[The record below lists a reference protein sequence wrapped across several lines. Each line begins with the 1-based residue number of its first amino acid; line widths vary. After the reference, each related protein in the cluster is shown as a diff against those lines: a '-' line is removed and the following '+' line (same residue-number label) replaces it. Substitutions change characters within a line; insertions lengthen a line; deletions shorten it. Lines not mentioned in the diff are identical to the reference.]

1 MKQVTALSV
10 AVLVVAGAA
19 WLYFTQAEDGNLTA
33 SVGAAAPAFSL
44 EDQTGKKVSLSDF
57 SGKKIVVLEWINPD
71 CPYVQRH
78 YKAGTMKSLA
88 QKYKD
93 KGVIWLAINTTHY
106 MNKETNH
113 KWIADYQLPY
123 QILDDHEG
131 TVGRLY
137 GAKTTPHM
145 FIIDKSGKLVYQG
158 AIDDDP
164 RGNKGENKV
173 NYVAKALDELLAG
186 KPISMPQTKPYGCSV
201 KFAK

>member
-1 MKQVTALSV
+1 MKQVIALSV

-19 WLYFTQAEDGNLTA
+19 WFYCTRAEDGRPTA
-33 SVGAAAPAFSL
+33 SVGVAAPGFSL

-78 YKAGTMKSLA
+78 YKAATMKSLA
-88 QKYKD
+88 EKYKD
-93 KGVIWLAINTTHY
+93 KGVVWLAINTTHY
-106 MNKETNH
+106 MNKETNQ
-113 KWIADYQLPY
+113 KWITDYQLPY

-186 KPISMPQTKPYGCSV
+186 KPISMSETKPYGCSV
-201 KFAK
+201 KYAK

>member
-1 MKQVTALSV
+1 MKQVIALSV

-19 WLYFTQAEDGNLTA
+19 WFYCTRAEDGRPTA
-33 SVGAAAPAFSL
+33 SVGVAAPGFSL

-78 YKAGTMKSLA
+78 YKAATMKSLA
-88 QKYKD
+88 EKYKD
-93 KGVIWLAINTTHY
+93 KGVVWLAINTTHY
-106 MNKETNH
+106 MNKETNQ
-113 KWIADYQLPY
+113 KWITDYQLPY

-186 KPISMPQTKPYGCSV
+186 KPISMPETKPYGCSV
-201 KFAK
+201 KYAK

>member
-1 MKQVTALSV
+1 MKQVTALSI

-19 WLYFTQAEDGNLTA
+19 WLYFTRAEDGNLTA

-106 MNKETNH
+106 MNKETNQ

-145 FIIDKSGKLVYQG
+145 FIIDKSGKVVYQG